1 MDSRHLYTKSD
12 WQLEAAAVAS
22 PEVRSRIIQGVAKW
36 LNETNTDLP
45 FTDLFETEDEGGF
58 GAGNR
63 FAARPVVGA
72 HFSLLALEKS
82 CKNRGAFKGWWE
94 S

>member
-22 PEVRSRIIQGVAKW
+22 PEVRSEIIQRIAKW

-45 FTDLFETEDEGGF
+45 FTDLFDTEDKGGF

-82 CKNRGAFKGWWE
+82 CKRGGAFKGWW
-94 S
+94 